1 MEGAEPKTKS
11 KRIRHCYPRQEV
23 YHRFI
28 HDNEY
33 YYSNQ
38 AYAISS
44 KGNYLSL
51 GDIGR
56 YKSVADIEK
65 YWYSNNRV
73 FAIIDR
79 ENKKILI
86 SHKYRNLTYELIR
99 AIPDDYTVFH
109 CNDDIPVYNILHD
122 ENIDTLA
129 KLHLQHCVER
139 YVERYLSQFY
149 ACLEGK
155 KVLHFNIDSLIKEDN
170 RKHFWYYEYEAIK
183 QFVRKYKV
191 KRRTWYNKSL
201 NTKFKLN
208 IYYPNYWNRITIE
221 LPTVK
226 QVLTNTIFSKHQV
239 DLFRKRYFYT
249 EYCFGKGISFKDVER
264 YWNVP
269 CDPST
274 AKAFFNRHNCY
285 WLDDYDNGC
294 KTWNDFVIRFNQIDD
309 NRYKTYIEEQT
320 KKSEENLLEAQRQ
333 AALML
338 NGSRPVDLWR
348 ENNTRQLSTKG
359 VKYRRFVR
367 PTSRNKYG
375 HWIDD
380 YIYAGNN
387 ITFENIQLRLT
398 KDRKY
403 IETSRHA
410 SVPYE
415 SAKELWR
422 KFIIW
427 INSNNVGENPWFTFG
442 NKNIKVGIYNLR
454 FIRYCMKCTDNG
466 KTLYDKNGKSILDWL
481 IQIGC
486 HSIWL
491 TDVLDFI
498 NYYKITRDFPTQYA
512 LNPRVKPNINKIQT
526 IKL

>member
-1 MEGAEPKTKS
+1 MADAESEVKKG
-11 KRIRHCYPRQEV
+11 RIRHCYPRQEV
-23 YHRFI
+23 YHRWI
-28 HDNEY
+28 HDSEY
-33 YYSNQ
+33 VYSNQ
-38 AYAISS
+38 AHAISG
-44 KGNYLSL
+44 KGNYLQIF
-51 GDIGR
+51 DIG
-56 YKSVADIEK
+56 KHKTISDIEE
-65 YWYSNNRV
+65 YWSYHKDRMV
-73 FAIIDR
+73 AVIDR
-79 ENKKILI
+79 DRKKIVI
-86 SHKYRNLTYELIR
+86 SRKYPNNWHELYR
-99 AIPDDYTVFH
+99 AVPDDYEIFWCLDTIPCFDILTVEKREILCKEHLRTATSIYTEHILTPF
-109 CNDDIPVYNILHD
+109 YN
-122 ENIDTLA
+122 
-129 KLHLQHCVER
+129 V
-139 YVERYLSQFY
+139 
-149 ACLEGK
+149 LEGK
-155 KVLHFNIDSLIKEDN
+155 KVLRNNINDLSNPYSYYDKQFTKEDIN
-170 RKHFWYYEYEAIK
+170 K
-183 QFVRKYKV
+183 FVKKYKV
-191 KRRTWYNKSL
+191 KKYSWYKETL
-201 NTKFKLN
+201 NPNFKLHN
-208 IYYPNYWNRITIE
+208 YYPDSWSVLKIE
-221 LPTVK
+221 LPSVKKILTETVF
-226 QVLTNTIFSKHQV
+226 TKHQKE
-239 DLFRKRYFYT
+239 LFEKRYFYT
-249 EYCFGKGISFKDVER
+249 KYCFGKGISFKDVER

-294 KTWNDFVIRFNQIDD
+294 KTWNDFVIRFNQTDD

-359 VKYRRFVR
+359 VKYRKFVR

-398 KDRKY
+398 KDRKL
-403 IETSRHA
+403 IETSKHA
-410 SVPYE
+410 SVPYD

-427 INSNNVGENPWFTFG
+427 INSNNVAENPYFSFK
-442 NKNIKVGIYNLR
+442 NKNIKVGLYNLR
-454 FIRYCMKCTDNG
+454 FICYRMKCTDNG
-466 KTLYDKNGKSILDWL
+466 KTLYDENGKSTLDWL

-498 NYYKITRDFPTQYA
+498 NYYKLEKDFQTQYVI
-512 LNPRVKPNINKIQT
+512 NPRVKPNINY
-526 IKL
+526 IK